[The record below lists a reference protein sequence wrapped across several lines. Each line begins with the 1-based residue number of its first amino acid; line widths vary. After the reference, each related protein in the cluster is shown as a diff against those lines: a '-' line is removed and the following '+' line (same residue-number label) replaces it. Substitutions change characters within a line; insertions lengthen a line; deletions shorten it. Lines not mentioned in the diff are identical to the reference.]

1 MITSLALMMLAAVAG
16 RIDRR
21 ELARQVAWALVALVI
36 LILHATHPPR
46 PQRYQVEPH
55 VILM

>member
-1 MITSLALMMLAAVAG
+1 MMLAAVAG